1 MTAWGASKGEVP
13 PLVAKMAGGR
23 KKRILTEEQRARLIE
38 AGKTGRD
45 ALKRWRDQRAQ
56 GQDSTQYEAI
66 PIQVGEIDRS
76 GRAKLDIGPVHLG
89 QGDYPRILT
98 V

>member
-38 AGKTGRD
+38 AGKAGKD
-45 ALKRWRDQRAQ
+45 ALKRWRNQRAQ
-56 GQDSTQYEAI
+56 APDSSQNEAI
-66 PIQVGEIDRS
+66 LIQVGGI
-76 GRAKLDIGPVHLG
+76 LG
-89 QGDYPRILT
+89 QREKGSHGVHIDHRVGLSGI
-98 V
+98 